1 MFFMTFTFCA
11 RKFAHPIELIGHQH
25 MNSNQPLTW
34 SSLLKEFW
42 GFDALRPHQIGPVEA
57 ICSGDDTIAVL
68 PTGGGKSLC
77 YQLPGLVRGG
87 VTLVVSP
94 LIALMQDQL
103 DDLKSRGIHAFSLAG
118 VSSPRDVE
126 RILNNAERR
135 TPCFLF
141 ASPEKLGG
149 KLVQMRME
157 WLGIRTVAIDE
168 AHCISEWGHDFRPA
182 YRQLATLRIATSEAT
197 WCCFTATATERV
209 IADIQ
214 HNLHLKEP
222 SVFRASTRRP
232 NLTYAVCT
240 VRDSEA
246 MLYQAAL
253 NSRGTGLIYVGTRYQ
268 AEKWAKRLE
277 GIEGGVEPYHAGL
290 DAQVRAERLKA
301 WTHGDIRVIVCTNAF
316 GMGIDKPDVR
326 WVYHAY
332 IPANLESYVQEAG
345 RAGRD
350 GLRSECVVFV
360 HPQMVERRLEQL
372 KNTDPSQ
379 LPINEVYQFLA
390 NQGQVAIGTQPNQPT
405 SFDVQTFAS
414 KHGHSIQSIN
424 RSLLLLQ
431 QAGLVKSIEV
441 PSDVS
446 LLITFNERSQSE
458 LLEIA
463 ESPSDDGKLALHLA
477 SLAMYS
483 IVTRKQKELASIG
496 LAWHQL
502 IASLR
507 RMEEW
512 GVLTFT
518 EHQGMQQVEWM
529 QVRVT
534 GAVAIPTE
542 IGSIPYERALN
553 RFAAFSEFLESTA
566 CRQLTIAH
574 YFGFDD
580 LEPCGHCD
588 NCLASLPRA
597 VDHRIEEIPDV
608 GMDFDDLIRLVPPSE
623 YNLIIEA
630 LKDAE
635 ENGRIRFQQ
644 RRIFKAE

>member
-25 MNSNQPLTW
+25 MNSNQPLPW

-42 GFDALRPHQIGPVEA
+42 GFDALRPHQVGPIEA
-57 ICSGDDTIAVL
+57 ICSGYDTIAIL

-103 DDLKSRGIHAFSLAG
+103 DDLKSRGIQAFSLAG
-118 VSSPRDVE
+118 VSSHRDVE

-135 TPCFLF
+135 TPCILF
-141 ASPEKLGG
+141 ASPEKLEG
-149 KLVQMRME
+149 KLVQMRLE
-157 WLGIRTVAIDE
+157 RLGIRTVAIDE

-182 YRQLATLRIATSEAT
+182 YRHLGAIRTATSDAT

-209 IADIQ
+209 IADIGQ
-214 HNLHLKEP
+214 TLHLKEP

-232 NLTYAVCT
+232 NLTYAICT

-253 NSRGTGLIYVGTRYQ
+253 NSQGTGLIYVGTRYL

-277 GIEGGVEPYHAGL
+277 GIKGGVEPYHAGL
-290 DAQVRAERLKA
+290 DAQVRGQRLKA
-301 WTHGDIRVIVCTNAF
+301 WTQGDIRVIVCTNAF

-350 GLRSECVVFV
+350 GLQSECVLFM
-360 HPQMVERRLEQL
+360 HPEMIERRLEKL
-372 KNTDPSQ
+372 KEADPSQ
-379 LPINEVYQFLA
+379 LPIDDVYQFLA
-390 NQGQVAIGTQPNQPT
+390 NQGQVATGTQPSQPT
-405 SFDVQTFAS
+405 SFEAMALAS
-414 KHGHSIQSIN
+414 KSGHSIQSIN
-424 RSLLLLQ
+424 RSLHLLQ
-431 QAGLVKSIEV
+431 QSCYVKVIGT
-441 PSDVS
+441 PSEAS
-446 LLITFNERSQSE
+446 FRFTFNERSQSE
-458 LLEIA
+458 LLEMA
-463 ESPSDDGKLALHLA
+463 ELPSDDGKLALHLA
-477 SLAMYS
+477 PLAAHS
-483 IVTRKQKELASIG
+483 TVLRKQKELASMG
-496 LAWHQL
+496 LAWNQL
-502 IASLR
+502 IAALR

-518 EHQGMQQVEWM
+518 EHQGLQQVEWT
-529 QVRVT
+529 QART
-534 GAVAIPTE
+534 AGTVAIPSE
-542 IGSIPYERALN
+542 IGTIPYERALN
-553 RFAAFSEFLESTA
+553 RFAAFSVFLESTA

-580 LEPCGHCD
+580 NEPCGHCD
-588 NCLASLPRA
+588 NCLANLPRA
-597 VDHRIEEIPDV
+597 ADHHIHEIPNE
-608 GMDFDDLIRLVPPSE
+608 GMDFNELIQKVPPSE
-623 YNLIIEA
+623 YNLVIQT

-635 ENGRIRFQQ
+635 ENGRIRFNR

>member
-11 RKFAHPIELIGHQH
+11 RKFAHPIELISQQH
-25 MNSNQPLTW
+25 MNSNQPLPW

-42 GFDALRPHQIGPVEA
+42 GFDALRPHQVGPVEA

-118 VSSPRDVE
+118 VSSKRDVE

-141 ASPEKLGG
+141 ASPEKLQG
-149 KLVQMRME
+149 KLVRMRLE
-157 WLGIRTVAIDE
+157 RLGIRTVAIDE

-182 YRQLATLRIATSEAT
+182 YRHLVSIRAATARAT

-209 IADIQ
+209 VEDIHQ
-214 HNLHLKEP
+214 NLQLKEP
-222 SVFRASTRRP
+222 SVFRASTRRA
-232 NLTYAVCT
+232 NLTYSVCT

-246 MLYQAAL
+246 MLYQAVL
-253 NSRGTGLIYVGTRYQ
+253 NSQGSGLVYVGTRYQ

-290 DAQVRAERLKA
+290 DAQIRAQRLKA
-301 WTHGDIRVIVCTNAF
+301 WTQGDIRVIVCTNAF

-326 WVYHAY
+326 WVYHAH
-332 IPANLESYVQEAG
+332 IPSNLESYVQEAG

-350 GLRSECVVFV
+350 GLRSECVAFV
-360 HPQMVERRLEQL
+360 HPDMFERRLEQL
-372 KNTDPSQ
+372 KDADPRG
-379 LPINEVYQFLA
+379 LPIDEVYQFLA
-390 NQGQVAIGTQPNQPT
+390 NQGEVATGTQPDSHT
-405 SFDVQTFAS
+405 SFDAMALAS
-414 KHGHSIQSIN
+414 KRGHSIQSFN
-424 RSLLLLQ
+424 RSLHLLE
-431 QAGLVKSIEV
+431 QAGYVKLIES
-441 PSDVS
+441 PSEVS
-446 LLITFNERSQSE
+446 LRFTFNERSQSE
-458 LLEIA
+458 LLEIS
-463 ESPSDDGKLALHLA
+463 ETPSDEGRLALYLA
-477 SLAMYS
+477 PLAIHS
-483 IVTRKQKELASIG
+483 TLLRKQKELASID

-502 IASLR
+502 IAALR
-507 RMEEW
+507 RLEEW

-518 EHQGMQQVEWM
+518 EHQGLQQVEWTLP
-529 QVRVT
+529 RAA
-534 GAVAIPTE
+534 GAVTIPSE
-542 IGSIPYERALN
+542 IGTIPFERGLN
-553 RFAAFSEFLESTA
+553 RFTAFHEFLESSE
-566 CRQLTIAH
+566 CRQLSIAH

-580 LEPCGHCD
+580 TEPCGYCD
-588 NCLASLPRA
+588 NCLANLPRA
-597 VDHRIEEIPDV
+597 ANQYIENIPDE
-608 GMDFDDLIRLVPPSE
+608 GMDFNALIKEVPPSQ
-623 YNLIIEA
+623 YNLFIQT

-635 ENGRIRFQQ
+635 ENGCICFER
-644 RRIFKAE
+644 RRIFKAD